1 MIPGRDSDDVGD
13 PEDLSPNIMGE
24 AEQLTTD
31 FEGRVLATMPT
42 RQEIH
47 QLSQESQIPEDKIYE
62 EERKK
67 AETVVLALEEMDEA
81 FPALPDGIM
90 DVEMPA
96 AAVTEETTPTT
107 SSPPPAAPSFA
118 DRVSTSSS
126 FFRGKTTLSASIG
139 DLKDFSVETFAADCH
154 NLNAK
159 AWNGVTGIQVI
170 SSRKILEIA
179 FANTE
184 SMASLQ
190 LNGLNTHGRHVV
202 FQPDSPQ
209 VTCVTFWNI
218 PLEMP
223 SKDVDVVLQKY
234 GTIKH
239 SFRSRK
245 MLQTRN
251 VHTGARVYFFELKSP
266 VPRSLTIGG
275 KHVKSKYT
283 GQQTHIAE
291 DRADKER
298 VRSEQKEQLAE
309 QTALRRAEEE
319 ARAQA
324 LAAAAEEERE
334 LAKMSRQHPDC
345 YFGPEIDRPSVP
357 IPLELIAQAITRGSI
372 QVVNKTTDLD
382 DQGNVN
388 PDVAFQKVGG
398 KRVKNHTKSDNEE
411 EVSNKKVL
419 VSRPYDIDL
428 RVIAELSAVNALD
441 LLPEQAFEQ
450 GDDAKFSREK
460 LEGILC
466 YRERGSLLDQPWF
479 TDEYP
484 FPDPEKYCKSVGV
497 LEYWK
502 IISGLGDDEAHEILQ
517 AWISHFNDYKLYV

>member
-1 MIPGRDSDDVGD
+1 MIPGHDSDDVGD

-24 AEQLTTD
+24 AEKLMTD
-31 FEGRVLATMPT
+31 VEARVLATMPT

-47 QLSQESQIPEDKIYE
+47 QLSQESQIPEDKVYE

-67 AETVVLALEEMDEA
+67 AENVVLALEEIVEA
-81 FPALPDGIM
+81 FPGGTM

-96 AAVTEETTPTT
+96 AAGTEENTPTT
-107 SSPPPAAPSFA
+107 SSPPPAAPTFA

-291 DRADKER
+291 VRADKER
-298 VRSEQKEQLAE
+298 VRSEQKKQLAE

-319 ARAQA
+319 AEEARTHAQA
-324 LAAAAEEERE
+324 AAAAEEME
-334 LAKMSRQHPDC
+334 LSNMSRQHPDC

-382 DQGNVN
+382 DQGKVN
-388 PDVAFQKVGG
+388 PDVAFQKEGG
-398 KRVKNHTKSDNEE
+398 KGSRIIQNLTTK
-411 EVSNKKVL
+411 KK
-419 VSRPYDIDL
+419 
-428 RVIAELSAVNALD
+428 
-441 LLPEQAFEQ
+441 
-450 GDDAKFSREK
+450 
-460 LEGILC
+460 
-466 YRERGSLLDQPWF
+466 
-479 TDEYP
+479 
-484 FPDPEKYCKSVGV
+484 
-497 LEYWK
+497 
-502 IISGLGDDEAHEILQ
+502 
-517 AWISHFNDYKLYV
+517 

>member
-1 MIPGRDSDDVGD
+1 MAAKGVANSPTDAGITAELPAKPTTRTTTITPPTTTTEATSKAGETTKMPVKQQRKKKNPQEWKGKATSTKDEARLRQKNRFVIPGRDSDDVGD
-13 PEDLSPNIMGE
+13 PEDLSPNNMGE
-24 AEQLTTD
+24 AEKMMTD
-31 FEGRVLATMPT
+31 FEKRVLARMPT
-42 RQEIH
+42 RQVIH
-47 QLSQESQIPEDKIYE
+47 QLSQESQIPEDKVYE
-62 EERKK
+62 EEKKK
-67 AETVVLALEEMDEA
+67 AEVVVLALSELEEA
-81 FPALPDGIM
+81 FPALPDGILV
-90 DVEMPA
+90 DEEMPA
-96 AAVTEETTPTT
+96 AAVIGETIPTT
-107 SSPPPAAPSFA
+107 SSPPPAAPSFT

-139 DLKDFSVETFAADCH
+139 DLKDFSVETFATDCH
-154 NLNAK
+154 YLNAK
-159 AWNGVTGIQVI
+159 AWYGVTGIQVI

-179 FANTE
+179 FADTE

-298 VRSEQKEQLAE
+298 VRSEKKNSWRS
-309 QTALRRAEEE
+309 RR
-319 ARAQA
+319 
-324 LAAAAEEERE
+324 L
-334 LAKMSRQHPDC
+334 
-345 YFGPEIDRPSVP
+345 
-357 IPLELIAQAITRGSI
+357 
-372 QVVNKTTDLD
+372 
-382 DQGNVN
+382 
-388 PDVAFQKVGG
+388 
-398 KRVKNHTKSDNEE
+398 
-411 EVSNKKVL
+411 
-419 VSRPYDIDL
+419 
-428 RVIAELSAVNALD
+428 
-441 LLPEQAFEQ
+441 
-450 GDDAKFSREK
+450 
-460 LEGILC
+460 
-466 YRERGSLLDQPWF
+466 
-479 TDEYP
+479 
-484 FPDPEKYCKSVGV
+484 
-497 LEYWK
+497 
-502 IISGLGDDEAHEILQ
+502 
-517 AWISHFNDYKLYV
+517 

>member
-1 MIPGRDSDDVGD
+1 MTAKGVANSPADAGINADIPVKSTTPTTITPTPPTTEATSKTEETTKTPEREEKRERNRFVIPGHDSDNVGD

-24 AEQLTTD
+24 AEKLITY
-31 FEGRVLATMPT
+31 FEERVLARLPT

-47 QLSQESQIPEDKIYE
+47 QLSLESQISEDKVYE
-62 EERKK
+62 EEKKK
-67 AETVVLALEEMDEA
+67 AKAIELALSEMDEA
-81 FPALPDGIM
+81 FPALPDGIL

-96 AAVTEETTPTT
+96 AAGTEETTPTT
-107 SSPPPAAPSFA
+107 SSPPPAAPSFT

-126 FFRGKTTLSASIG
+126 LFRGKITLSASIG
-139 DLKDFSVETFAADCH
+139 DLKDFNVETFAADCH

-159 AWNGVTGIQVI
+159 PWNGVTGIQVI

-179 FANTE
+179 FADTE

-190 LNGLNTHGRHVV
+190 LNGLNTYGRHVV

-251 VHTGARVYFFELKSP
+251 VHTGAGVYFFELKSP

-298 VRSEQKEQLAE
+298 VRSEQEKQLVEQR
-309 QTALRRAEEE
+309 ALRRAEEE
-319 ARAQA
+319 AEEARVQT

-334 LAKMSRQHPDC
+334 LAAMSRQHPDC
-345 YFGPEIDRPSVP
+345 YCGPEIDRPSVP

-398 KRVKNHTKSDNEE
+398 GGGGGGEE
-411 EVSNKKVL
+411 GQES
-419 VSRPYDIDL
+419 Y
-428 RVIAELSAVNALD
+428 
-441 LLPEQAFEQ
+441 
-450 GDDAKFSREK
+450 
-460 LEGILC
+460 
-466 YRERGSLLDQPWF
+466 
-479 TDEYP
+479 
-484 FPDPEKYCKSVGV
+484 
-497 LEYWK
+497 K
-502 IISGLGDDEAHEILQ
+502 I
-517 AWISHFNDYKLYV
+517 